1 MKKETDRNTYDYS
14 TEKNKI
20 LNCIRLGKIM
30 AKKYSE
36 RSEAEFSELFS
47 VVNFNIPKIL
57 PKIDPNNNPSSF
69 ICRSFTGYIL
79 NYLRDQKS
87 LIHIP
92 RKIVDSYWKNEQ
104 LKRIYSQECTS
115 YNPHE
120 SIRSA
125 PEILLEDIGDHD
137 DCVGFHE
144 GSPYFSELYKIL
156 QHGEIEILQL
166 FYVERWT
173 YKQIGVSL
181 DLPPSQVKNII
192 LESVSK
198 LQHLR
203 PYIS

>member
-1 MKKETDRNTYDYS
+1 MSQKPDRNTYDYS

-20 LNCIRLGKIM
+20 LNCIRLGKHI

-36 RSEAEFSELFS
+36 RSEVEFSELFS
-47 VVNFNIPKIL
+47 VINYNIPNIL
-57 PKIDPNNNPSSF
+57 PKIKPNNNPSSF
-69 ICRSFTGYIL
+69 ICRSFTGYVL
-79 NYLRDQKS
+79 NYLRDHKS

-104 LKRIYSQECTS
+104 LKRIYSQECPS

-137 DCVGFHE
+137 DCVGFDE
-144 GSPYFSELYKIL
+144 GSPYFNELYDIL
-156 QHGEIEILQL
+156 KPGEIEILQL

-173 YKQIGVSL
+173 YKEIGKSL
-181 DLPPSQVKNII
+181 DLTPPQVKDII
-192 LESVSK
+192 LRSVSK

-203 PYIS
+203 PYVS